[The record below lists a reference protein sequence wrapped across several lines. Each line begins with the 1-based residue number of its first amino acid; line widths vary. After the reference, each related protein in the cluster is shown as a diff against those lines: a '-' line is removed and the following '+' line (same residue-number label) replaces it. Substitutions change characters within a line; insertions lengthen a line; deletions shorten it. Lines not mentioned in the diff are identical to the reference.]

1 MGANSTLATF
11 GKGTASETSI
21 TFNPYVFGALVAI
34 QVIQSLRSCSQQE
47 QMLSMHMGAN
57 LSAFVKEEC
66 TKKIPII
73 GTCIEWTSTYCS
85 FNSVLARLINM
96 QGKPQLGLNTSNCQG
111 LTVDQISKIDF
122 TKIDFREF
130 TGQMTQQATKN
141 MPSNISGNYT
151 PIMQQ
156 QSSGTKQGGSANL
169 PSY

>member
-1 MGANSTLATF
+1 M
-11 GKGTASETSI
+11 TSV

-34 QVIQSLRSCSQQE
+34 QVIQSLRSCSQEE

-85 FNSVLARLINM
+85 FNSVLARVINM
-96 QGKPQLGLNTSNCQG
+96 QGKPQLGLNTSDCKG
-111 LTVDQISKIDF
+111 VTVEQISKIDF

-151 PIMQQ
+151 PIMQKQ
-156 QSSGTKQGGSANL
+156 TSGTSQSGSANL
-169 PSY
+169 PTYAP